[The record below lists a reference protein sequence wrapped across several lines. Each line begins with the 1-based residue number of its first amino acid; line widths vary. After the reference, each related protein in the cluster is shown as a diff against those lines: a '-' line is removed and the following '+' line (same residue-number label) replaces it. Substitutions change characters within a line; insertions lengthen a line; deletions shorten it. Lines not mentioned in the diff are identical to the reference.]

1 MQPNPNV
8 PEPFLFTMTAAHSV
22 AHGEA
27 GASGVGANNLTLF
40 ARELTLLKREQ
51 LGFSERDGREALNAL
66 MAAFPVGD
74 TCAEYLTTLTGAQ
87 LVATILAAQFPLIY
101 GSRNKGDGEG
111 LFAGVGR
118 YEYLQT
124 RLSDAAASCST
135 LATAWGQTA
144 RRLNL
149 PVYPEDSYRVMA
161 ALFSLPKPVQAGAL
175 SAFLEAPELVIMS
188 ARFVADSIK
197 STSPEYAKKASQ
209 QTSTLTVYQP
219 TPEQAAEVAASEGKL
234 LPVRIPNLSG
244 NSLRH
249 SLLREPMATRLLSA
263 VGLSPDSDAVPVGVS
278 RFLYSGGNTT
288 KGARAPGAS
297 DVYEAKVRKLLPMVE
312 ALGGSFDQFLLGRSA
327 VSIASWIVC
336 RENNWITERRTDGAV
351 RSDASIFDLVTET
364 TRTRSGIGGNDKESG
379 QMIFSYETLAAQT
392 RMLTEIRW
400 QPFTSQLAIGATLQ
414 GLLDWQATGGAIGAR
429 NAQGHSQMIATFEP
443 DARFDWA
450 GKYLEYLDA
459 NKDSIAA
466 HLKAATFGTE
476 VVLCAAN

>member
-1 MQPNPNV
+1 MSNPNI
-8 PEPFLFTMTAAHSV
+8 PEPFLFTMAAAHSV

-27 GASGVGANNLTLF
+27 GANGVGANNLTLF

-51 LGFSERDGREALNAL
+51 LGYSERDGREALTAL
-66 MAAFPVGD
+66 MAAFPVGN
-74 TCAEYLTTLTGAQ
+74 TCCEYLSILTGAQ
-87 LVATILAAQFPLIY
+87 LVATIFAAQFPLIY
-101 GSRNKGDGEG
+101 GGRNRGDGEG
-111 LFAGVGR
+111 LFSGIGR

-149 PVYPEDSYRVMA
+149 PVYPEESYRVMA
-161 ALFSLPKPVQAGAL
+161 AMFSLPKPIQSAAL

-197 STSPEYAKKASQ
+197 ASSEAYAKKANQ
-209 QTSTLTVYQP
+209 PASTLTIYAP
-219 TPEQAAEVAASEGKL
+219 TPEQVAEVAAAEGKL
-234 LPVRIPNLSG
+234 LPVRIPSLSG

-263 VGLSPDSDAVPVGVS
+263 VGLSPDDPVPVGVS

-297 DVYEAKVRKLLPMVE
+297 DVYEAKVRRLLPMVE

-364 TRTRSGIGGNDKESG
+364 TRTRGGIGGNDKESG

-392 RMLTEIRW
+392 QVMVEIRW
-400 QPFTSQLAIGATLQ
+400 QPFTSQMAIGATLQ
-414 GLLDWQATGGAIGAR
+414 GLRDWQAAGGAIGAR
-429 NAQGHSQMIATFEP
+429 NAQGHSQMVAAFEA
-443 DARFDWA
+443 DHRFAWA
-450 GKYLEYLDA
+450 DDYLTYLDA
-459 NKDSIAA
+459 NKAEIAG

-476 VVLCAAN
+476 VVLCAAA

>member
-1 MQPNPNV
+1 MHPNPNV
-8 PEPFLFTMTAAHSV
+8 PEPFLFTMTAAHST

-51 LGFSERDGREALNAL
+51 LGFSERDGREALAA
-66 MAAFPVGD
+66 MMTAFPVGN
-74 TCAEYLTTLTGAQ
+74 TCCEYISILTGAQ
-87 LVATILAAQFPLIY
+87 LVATILTAQFPLIY
-101 GSRNKGDGEG
+101 GSRNKGNGEG

-124 RLSDAAASCST
+124 RLADAAASCST

-149 PVYPEDSYRVMA
+149 PVYPEESYRVMA
-161 ALFSLPKPVQAGAL
+161 ALFSLPKPIQAAAL
-175 SAFLEAPELVIMS
+175 SAFLEAPELIIMS

-197 STSPEYAKKASQ
+197 NTSEAYAKKSNQPANA
-209 QTSTLTVYQP
+209 LTVYMP
-219 TPEQAAEVAASEGKL
+219 TLEQIAEVAASEGKL
-234 LPVRIPNLSG
+234 LPVRIPSLSG

-249 SLLREPMATRLLSA
+249 SLLREPMATRLLSE
-263 VGLSPDSDAVPVGVS
+263 VGLSPDNPVPVGVS

-288 KGARAPGAS
+288 KGARAPGAA

-312 ALGGSFDQFLLGRSA
+312 ALGGSFDQFLLSRSA

-364 TRTRSGIGGNDKESG
+364 TRTRGGIGGNDKESG

-392 RMLTEIRW
+392 QVMTEVRW
-400 QPFTSQLAIGATLQ
+400 QPFTSRLAIGATLQ

-429 NAQGHSQMIATFEP
+429 SAHGHSQMVADFP
-443 DARFDWA
+443 ADHRFQFAND
-450 GKYLEYLDA
+450 YLAYLDT
-459 NKDSIAA
+459 NRDGIAS

-476 VVLCAAN
+476 VVLCAAV

>member
-1 MQPNPNV
+1 MQSNPNV
-8 PEPFLFTMTAAHSV
+8 PCPLLFTMTAAHSG

-27 GASGVGANNLTLF
+27 GANGVGAYNLTLF

-51 LGFSERDGREALNAL
+51 LGFTERDGREALASL
-66 MAAFPVGD
+66 MSAFPVGN
-74 TCAEYLTTLTGAQ
+74 TACEYLGILSGAQ
-87 LVATILAAQFPLIY
+87 LVATIFAAQFPLIY

-111 LFAGVGR
+111 LFAGIGR

-161 ALFSLPKPVQAGAL
+161 ALFSLPKPIQAGAL

-197 STSPEYAKKASQ
+197 AASPEYARKASQ
-209 QTSTLTVYQP
+209 PASTLTVYQP
-219 TPEQAAEVAASEGKL
+219 TLEQAAEVAASEGKL

-263 VGLSPDSDAVPVGVS
+263 VGVTPDNPVPVGVS

-288 KGARAPGAS
+288 KGARAPGAA
-297 DVYEAKVRKLLPMVE
+297 DMHEAKVRKLLPMVE
-312 ALGGSFDQFLLGRSA
+312 ALGGSFDQFLLSRSA

-364 TRTRSGIGGNDKESG
+364 TRTRGGIGGNDKESG

-392 RMLTEIRW
+392 QVLTEIRW
-400 QPFTSQLAIGATLQ
+400 QPFTSRLAIGATLQ
-414 GLLDWQATGGAIGAR
+414 GLLDWQAGGGTIGAR
-429 NAQGHSQMIATFEP
+429 GAQGHSQMVATFEP

-450 GKYLEYLDA
+450 DEYLDYLTA
-459 NKDSIAA
+459 NKDAIAA

-476 VVLCAAN
+476 VALCAAV